1 MSWPLVSLGSLE
13 GGKGNFVDG
22 PFGSNLKS
30 SEYTESGVPLIQLK
44 NIKPNKYITKDLKFV
59 SQEKADSISRHSY
72 KSGDVC
78 IAKLGA
84 VGTACIIPDDAPDG
98 IIVADVVRFRGDK
111 SLIDY
116 KYFCHFLNSPEGQRR
131 VLDLS
136 RGSTRTRTNLTDL
149 KKVEIP
155 LPPLDEQKRI
165 AAILD
170 KADAI
175 RRKRQQA
182 IQLADNFLRSVFL
195 DMFGDPVTNPK
206 GFPLS
211 ILSDFYIN
219 PKNATKCGP
228 FGSALK
234 KHEYVEDGVPVWNM
248 DNISLNGKFTDSPR
262 LWITKNKYFDLEAYS
277 VENGDVIISRAGTVG
292 KMGVVRS
299 KSEHSIISTNL
310 IRVRFGEKLRPEY
323 FVNLMNYCKGRVGR
337 LKTGPDG
344 AFTHMNTGILD
355 KLQFPYPD
363 IELQDKFIEIKE
375 KVISSLEKSEEKDI
389 DNLFNSLSQKAFAG
403 EL

>member
-1 MSWPLVSLGSLE
+1 MSWSLVTLGSLE

-30 SEYTESGVPLIQLK
+30 SEYTETGVPLIQLK

-111 SLIDY
+111 TLIDY
-116 KYFCHFLNSPEGQRR
+116 KYLCHFLNSPDGQRR
-131 VLDLS
+131 VLALS

-155 LPPLDEQKRI
+155 LPPLDKQKRI
-165 AAILD
+165 AAVLD

-182 IQLADNFLRSVFL
+182 IQLADDFLRSVFL
-195 DMFGDPVTNPK
+195 DMFGDPVRNPK
-206 GFPLS
+206 GWEVKAVEELS
-211 ILSDFYIN
+211 IRVTKGESPKWQGFEYCSSGVRFITSENVLWGKLDNRIKYI
-219 PKNATKCGP
+219 PEAFHEK
-228 FGSALK
+228 LK
-234 KHEYVEDGVPVWNM
+234 RSQVQHGDLLINLVGASVGRACLADIEDKTA
-248 DNISLNGKFTDSPR
+248 NINQAVAVTTFNQT
-262 LWITKNKYFDLEAYS
+262 E
-277 VENGDVIISRAGTVG
+277 IISELALIQVLLPSVQRVLLGNAVDAARANVSL
-292 KMGVVRS
+292 KNIRELEFVVPPMGLQL
-299 KSEHSIISTNL
+299 EFME
-310 IRVRFGEKLRPEY
+310 RVSVFR
-323 FVNLMNYCKGRVGR
+323 
-337 LKTGPDG
+337 
-344 AFTHMNTGILD
+344 
-355 KLQFPYPD
+355 
-363 IELQDKFIEIKE
+363 ELENKFAQ
-375 KVISSLEKSEEKDI
+375 SNQSD
-389 DNLFNSLSQKAFAG
+389 LFNSLSQKAFAG